1 MIFFSPF
8 KALSHHIVDY
18 KGHIIR
24 FKNYISFQIRL
35 FVLEVVESFL
45 DKKGENYLTVL
56 PDSVP
61 LLAEAL
67 EDDNSKVE
75 AKCRKLIRKME
86 DIFGHSIE
94 SYFE

>member
-1 MIFFSPF
+1 M
-8 KALSHHIVDY
+8 
-18 KGHIIR
+18 
-24 FKNYISFQIRL
+24 
-35 FVLEVVESFL
+35 FVLDVLDSFL

-67 EDDNSKVE
+67 DDDNSKVE
-75 AKCRKLIRKME
+75 GKCRKLIKKME
-86 DIFGHSIE
+86 EIFGHSIE

>member
-1 MIFFSPF
+1 MSI
-8 KALSHHIVDY
+8 KTTVLT
-18 KGHIIR
+18 
-24 FKNYISFQIRL
+24 ISTKICDVLKPNWLVFLLLQIRL
-35 FVLEVVESFL
+35 FVLEVLESFL

-86 DIFGHSIE
+86 EIFGHSIE